1 MPSLP
6 DGVRAVTSP
15 DDDLS
20 GLHPFLAAGVAAR
33 RRGPH
38 YSALTLIEA
47 RKLSRARQGDPTR
60 LPAVDR
66 VEDFSVAG
74 PGGLLPVRL
83 YRPSGGTS
91 LPLVVYFHG
100 GGFVAGD
107 LDSHDSILRR
117 LVLASAAAILSVDY
131 RLAPEHPFP
140 AAIEDA
146 EAALHYAFE
155 HAGVL
160 GVDPQAVFSAGDSA
174 GAAIALAAAGAAPEL
189 AGALLFYPVADLSR
203 LGNTESYR
211 KFGDGSAGLSLDDMH
226 WSTRH
231 YAPETSSR
239 LDWRCSPLLVGK
251 DIRLPP
257 AFIVTAE
264 FDVLRSEGEALAG
277 HLAAR
282 GNLVEHHAARGVNH
296 GYLGA
301 GESVPQ
307 ASATVAAA
315 AAWLKALVHR
325 AEARGITDHL

>member
-1 MPSLP
+1 
-6 DGVRAVTSP
+6 
-15 DDDLS
+15 
-20 GLHPFLAAGVAAR
+20 
-33 RRGPH
+33 
-38 YSALTLIEA
+38 
-47 RKLSRARQGDPTR
+47 
-60 LPAVDR
+60 
-66 VEDFSVAG
+66 
-74 PGGLLPVRL
+74 
-83 YRPSGGTS
+83 
-91 LPLVVYFHG
+91 
-100 GGFVAGD
+100 
-107 LDSHDSILRR
+107 
-117 LVLASAAAILSVDY
+117 
-131 RLAPEHPFP
+131 
-140 AAIEDA
+140 
-146 EAALHYAFE
+146 
-155 HAGVL
+155 
-160 GVDPQAVFSAGDSA
+160 
-174 GAAIALAAAGAAPEL
+174 
-189 AGALLFYPVADLSR
+189 
-203 LGNTESYR
+203 
-211 KFGDGSAGLSLDDMH
+211 MH

>member
-1 MPSLP
+1 
-6 DGVRAVTSP
+6 VTSSA
-15 DDDLS
+15 DGLG

-38 YSALTLIEA
+38 YSDLTLAEA
-47 RKLSRARQGDPTR
+47 RQLSRARQGEPTR
-60 LPAVDR
+60 LPAVHS

-83 YRPSGGTS
+83 YRPFGGS
-91 LPLVVYFHG
+91 ALPLVVYFHG

-117 LVLASAAAILSVDY
+117 LVLASGAAILSVGY

-140 AAIEDA
+140 AAIDDA

-155 HAGVL
+155 HVGEL
-160 GVDPQAVFSAGDSA
+160 GVDPRAIFTGGDSA

-189 AGALLFYPVADLSR
+189 AGALLFYPVTDLSR
-203 LGNTESYR
+203 LGDTESYR
-211 KFGDGSAGLSLDDMH
+211 RFGDGSAGLSLDDMH
-226 WSTRH
+226 WSARH

-239 LDWRCSPLLVGK
+239 RDWRCSPLLVGEGV
-251 DIRLPP
+251 RLPP
-257 AFIVTAE
+257 TFVATAE

-277 HLAAR
+277 RLTAN
-282 GNLVEHHAARGVNH
+282 GNLVEHHAAPGVNH

-307 ASATVAAA
+307 AGATIAAA
-315 AAWLKALVHR
+315 AAWLRALIHR
-325 AEARGITDHL
+325 AGTREIT